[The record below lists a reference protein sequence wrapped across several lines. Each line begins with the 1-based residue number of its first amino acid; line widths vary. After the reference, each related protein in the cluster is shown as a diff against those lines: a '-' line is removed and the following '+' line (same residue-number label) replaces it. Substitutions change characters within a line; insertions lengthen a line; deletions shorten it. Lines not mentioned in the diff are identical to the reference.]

1 MDYHI
6 DNPVDPI
13 ELSLFKEHTCQ
24 FLLNLLDDLPKE
36 EKTLII
42 DKSCISKLNYITSLD
57 PLIERKVRKD
67 LVLLEAKNFVS
78 PTPILIYMIPPS
90 LPCLKIIEEHI
101 LENKKKEF
109 HLIFI
114 PKISTECSSFIE
126 NSKNK
131 SYFNIHNLNIDMFA
145 LDYDLI
151 SLEDHN
157 AFHNIYVE
165 ENYECLSALKR
176 IIIKYKTVFGK
187 IKYIYSKG
195 PLAKKLNEILTN
207 ENNTFDNNKELETLA
222 CFIFDRSVD
231 MVTPLCYN
239 FTYEGLID
247 EYFDIN
253 FNSIK
258 ISPKLLEKDIKQDT
272 IKIDLSRNDKF
283 YTMIK
288 DYNFTKIRTF
298 LPNRLKEHSSILEE
312 GKKKT
317 DDMRKIQENLVKVK
331 QVQEERGSLA
341 NHINLADY
349 ISKRQRLPIYKFY
362 LNFEQSMLIG
372 DYPEKLNDF
381 IEDEIGKKA
390 DKYNIL
396 KIICLESIIH
406 GGIRYRIYDQIKKD
420 FLTVYGYKDLFLWY
434 NLEKMEILKTQ
445 DSNYFF
451 SAANTDLHLIY
462 EEIDVNNP
470 NDSSYAYSGYSP
482 ICVRLIEK
490 AYKDGWGSIK
500 ETLQKIPG
508 ETDFPVDES
517 EVTSENNEKKY
528 FLVVFIGGITYG
540 ELAAIRYLNKANKNK
555 KIIVLTTSMIST
567 KKIFNALSLDTKKIS
582 NNNFK

>member
-1 MDYHI
+1 MDYSN

-24 FLLNLLDDLPKE
+24 SLLNILDNMPKE

-42 DKSCISKLNYITSLD
+42 EKSCISKLNYITSLD
-57 PLIERKVRKD
+57 PLVERKVRKD
-67 LVLLEAKNFVS
+67 LVLLEEKDFTS
-78 PTPILIYMIPPS
+78 PTPIFIYMLSPS
-90 LPCLKIIEEHI
+90 ISSLKIIDKHI

-114 PKISTECSSFIE
+114 PKISTECSSFI
-126 NSKNK
+126 NNNKTKNF
-131 SYFNIHNLNIDMFA
+131 YNIHNLNIDMFA

-151 SLEDHN
+151 SLEDHD
-157 AFHNIYVE
+157 AFHNIYVKE
-165 ENYECLSALKR
+165 SYDCLSALKR
-176 IIIKYKTVFGK
+176 VVIKYKTVFGK
-187 IKYIYSKG
+187 IKYKYSKG
-195 PLAKKLNEILTN
+195 PLAKKLNEMISN
-207 ENNTFDNNKELETLA
+207 EEESFDNNNELETLG

-231 MVTPLCYN
+231 MITPLCYN
-239 FTYEGLID
+239 FTYEALID
-247 EYFDIN
+247 DYFDIN

-258 ISPKLLEKDIKQDT
+258 VSPKLLEKDIKQNT

-288 DYNFTKIRTF
+288 DFNFTKIRTF

-317 DDMRKIQENLVKVK
+317 EDMRKIQENLIKVQ
-331 QVQEERGSLA
+331 QVQEERPSLA

-349 ISKRQRLPIYKFY
+349 ISKKQKLPIYKFY
-362 LNFEQSMLIG
+362 LNFEQSMLVG

-396 KIICLESIIH
+396 KIICLESIIQ
-406 GGIRYRIYDQIKKD
+406 GGIRYRIYDQLKKD
-420 FLTVYGYKDLFLWY
+420 FLNVYGYKDIFLWH

-445 DSNYFF
+445 DSNYYF
-451 SAANTDLHLIY
+451 SVANTDLKLIF

-470 NDSSYAYSGYSP
+470 NDSSYAYGGYCP

-490 AYKDGWGSIK
+490 ACKDGWGTIK
-500 ETLQKIPG
+500 ETLQTIPG
-508 ETDFPVDES
+508 ESDFPLDES
-517 EVTSENNEKKY
+517 EMINENNEKKF
-528 FLVVFIGGITYG
+528 FLVVFIGGLTYG
-540 ELAAIRYLNKANKNK
+540 ELAAIRYLNKINKNIK
-555 KIIVLTTSMIST
+555 FVILTTSVINR
-567 KKIFNALSLDTKKIS
+567 KKIFNSLSFEKTQ
-582 NNNFK
+582 

>member
-13 ELSLFKEHTCQ
+13 EISLFKEHTCQ
-24 FLLNLLDDLPKE
+24 YLLNLLDNLPKE

-42 DKSCISKLNYITSLD
+42 EKSCISKLNYITSLD

-78 PTPILIYMIPPS
+78 PTPILIYMISPS
-90 LPCLKIIEEHI
+90 ITSLKIIEEHI
-101 LENKKKEF
+101 LENKQKEF
-109 HLIFI
+109 HIIFI
-114 PKISTECSSFIE
+114 PKISTECSLFIE

-131 SYFNIHNLNIDMFA
+131 SYYNIHNLNIDMFS

-151 SLEDHN
+151 SLEDDD

-176 IIIKYKTVFGK
+176 VIIKYKTVFGK

-195 PLAKKLNEILTN
+195 PLARKLNEILSN
-207 ENNTFDNNKELETLA
+207 QEDSFDNNNELETLA

-231 MVTPLCYN
+231 MVTPLCCN

-258 ISPKLLEKDIKQDT
+258 VSPKLLEKDLKQDS

-288 DYNFTKIRTF
+288 NYNFTKIRTF
-298 LPNRLKEHSSILEE
+298 LSNRLKEHSSILKE
-312 GKKKT
+312 GKEKY
-317 DDMRKIQENLVKVK
+317 DDMQKIQENLTKVK

-349 ISKRQRLPIYKFY
+349 ISKKHRLPIYKLY
-362 LNFEQSMLIG
+362 LNFEQSMLVG

-396 KIICLESIIH
+396 KIICLASIIH
-406 GGIRYRIYDQIKKD
+406 GGIRYRFYEQIKKD
-420 FLTVYGYKDLFLWY
+420 FLAVYGYKDIFLWH

-451 SAANTDLHLIY
+451 SAAKNDLNLIY
-462 EEIDVNNP
+462 EEFDPINP

-482 ICVRLIEK
+482 ICIRLIEK
-490 AYKDGWGSIK
+490 AYKEGWGTIK
-500 ETLQKIPG
+500 ETLKKIPG
-508 ETDFPVDES
+508 ETDFPQDES
-517 EVTSENNEKKY
+517 EMYNENNEKKY
-528 FLVVFIGGITYG
+528 FLAVFIGGITYG
-540 ELAAIRYLNKANKNK
+540 ELGAIRYLNKANKNK
-555 KIIVLTTSMIST
+555 KIIVLTTSMINT
-567 KKIFNALSLDTKKIS
+567 KKIFNALSFGTKKIS
-582 NNNFK
+582 KDNKF

>member
-1 MDYHI
+1 MNYQN

-24 FLLNLLDDLPKE
+24 SLLNILDNLPKE

-42 DKSCISKLNYITSLD
+42 EKSCISKLNYITSLD
-57 PLIERKVRKD
+57 PLIQRQVRKD
-67 LVLLEAKNFVS
+67 LVLLEPKNYIS
-78 PTPILIYMIPPS
+78 QTPIIIYMISPS
-90 LPCLKIIEEHI
+90 INSLEIIENHI
-101 LENKKKEF
+101 SENKKREF

-114 PKISTECSSFIE
+114 PKIKIECSSFIE
-126 NSKNK
+126 NSKYK
-131 SYFNIHNLNIDMFA
+131 SYFNIHNLNIDMFV

-157 AFHNIYVE
+157 AFHNIYVKD
-165 ENYECLSALKR
+165 NYECLSALKR
-176 IIIKYKTVFGK
+176 VIIKYKTVFGK
-187 IKYIYSKG
+187 IKYKYSKG
-195 PLAKKLNEILTN
+195 PLAQKLNQMLSN
-207 ENNTFDNNKELETLA
+207 EDDSFDNNNELETLA

-239 FTYEGLID
+239 FTYEALID

-258 ISPKLLEKDIKQDT
+258 VSPKVLEKDLKQDT
-272 IKIDLSRNDKF
+272 IKIDLSKNDKF

-288 DYNFTKIRTF
+288 DYNFAKIRTF
-298 LPNRLKEHSSILEE
+298 LPNRLKEHSLILEE

-317 DDMRKIQENLVKVK
+317 DDMRKIQENLIKVK
-331 QVQEERGSLA
+331 QIQEERASLA

-349 ISKRQRLPIYKFY
+349 ISKKQKLPIYKFY
-362 LNFEQSMLIG
+362 LNFEQSMLVG
-372 DYPEKLNDF
+372 DLPEILNDF

-390 DKYNIL
+390 DKYNLL

-406 GGIRYRIYDQIKKD
+406 GGIRYRVYDQIKKD
-420 FLTVYGYKDLFLWY
+420 FLTVYGYKDIFLWH

-445 DSNYFF
+445 DSNYFY
-451 SAANTDLHLIY
+451 SAANTDLKLIY
-462 EEIDVNNP
+462 EEIDFYNP

-482 ICVRLIEK
+482 ICIRLIEK
-490 AYKDGWGSIK
+490 AYKEGWNTIK
-500 ETLQKIPG
+500 ETLKKIPG
-508 ETDFPVDES
+508 ETDFPLDES
-517 EVTSENNEKKY
+517 EMINESNETKY

-540 ELAAIRYLNKANKNK
+540 ELGAIRYLNKVNKNK
-555 KIIVLTTSMIST
+555 KIIVLTTSMINT
-567 KKIFNALSLDTKKIS
+567 KKIFNSLSLEGDSTKKL
-582 NNNFK
+582 